1 MLFDTTSS
9 LQDIFNI
16 QFYNKDIYS
25 LLFRLLLNFFF
36 LTLIIRFVYY
46 PKTKRKDYV
55 FTYLL
60 IGLVTFFLTFALKK
74 LDIGVGMGLGLFAIF
89 GIIRYRTQTIEIK
102 EMTYLFVVIG
112 LSVINSLATQEISL
126 LEVLLLNGT
135 ALLITAGLEF
145 FWWNNNEQMRTVIYE
160 KIDLITPEKYD
171 EMKLDLELRTGL
183 EIIRFEIGKTNFL
196 NDTAE
201 VRVYFVE

>member
-9 LQDIFNI
+9 FQELFNI
-16 QFYNKDIYS
+16 QFYNKDIFS

-60 IGLVTFFLTFALKK
+60 IGLVTFFLSFALKK
-74 LDIGVGMGLGLFAIF
+74 FDIGVGMGLGLFAIF

-112 LSVINSLATQEISL
+112 LSVINSLATEEISL

-135 ALLITAGLEF
+135 ALIIITGLEF
-145 FWWNNNEQMRTVIYE
+145 FWWKNNEQMQTVIYE
-160 KIDLITPEKYD
+160 KIDLITPANYD
-171 EMKLDLELRTGL
+171 EMKHDLQQRTGL
-183 EIIRFEIGKTNFL
+183 DIIRFEIGDINFL
-196 NDTAE
+196 NDTAK
-201 VRVYFVE
+201 VRVYYK

>member
-1 MLFDTTSS
+1 MLFETTSG
-9 LQDIFNI
+9 LQDLLNI
-16 QFYNKDIYS
+16 QFYNKDIFS

-46 PKTKRKDYV
+46 SKTKRKDYV
-55 FTYLL
+55 FTYFL
-60 IGLVTFFLTFALKK
+60 IGLVTFFLSFALKK
-74 LDIGVGMGLGLFAIF
+74 FDIGVGMGLGLFAIF

-126 LEVLLLNGT
+126 LEVLLLNGA
-135 ALLITAGLEF
+135 ALVIITGLEF
-145 FWWNNNEQMRTVIYE
+145 FWWKNNERMQLVIYE
-160 KIDLITPEKYD
+160 KIDLITPQNYD
-171 EMKLDLELRTGL
+171 QMKLDLEERIGYG
-183 EIIRFEIGKTNFL
+183 IIRFEIGNINFL

-201 VRVYFVE
+201 VRVYYI

>member
-145 FWWNNNEQMRTVIYE
+145 FWWKNNEQMRTVIYE

>member
-1 MLFDTTSS
+1 MSTQFTEML
-9 LQDIFNI
+9 NI
-16 QFYNKDIYS
+16 QIYNPAIFS

-36 LTLIIRFVYY
+36 LTIIVRWVYY

-60 IGLVTFFLTFALKK
+60 IGLVTFFLSFALKK
-74 LDIGVGMGLGLFAIF
+74 FDIGIGMGLGLFAIF

-112 LSVINSLATQEISL
+112 LSVINAMATEEISL

-135 ALLITAGLEF
+135 VIIIISGLEY
-145 FWWNNNEQMRTVIYE
+145 FWWKDNEQMKIVIYE
-160 KIDLITPEKYD
+160 KIDLIRPENYN
-171 EMKLDLELRTGL
+171 EMKHDLEQRTGL
-183 EIIRFEIGKTNFL
+183 TIIRFEVGNTNFL

-201 VRVYFVE
+201 VKVYYK

>member
-74 LDIGVGMGLGLFAIF
+74 LDIGVGMGLGLFVIF

-145 FWWNNNEQMRTVIYE
+145 FWWKNNEQMRTVIYE

>member
-1 MLFDTTSS
+1 MLFETTSS
-9 LQDIFNI
+9 FQDIFNI
-16 QFYNKDIYS
+16 QFYNKDVFS

-36 LTLIIRFVYY
+36 LILIVRFVYY
-46 PKTKRKDYV
+46 PKTNRKDYV

-60 IGLVTFFLTFALKK
+60 IGLVTFFLSFALKK
-74 LDIGVGMGLGLFAIF
+74 FDIGVGMGLGLFAIF

-126 LEVLLLNGT
+126 VEVLLLNGT
-135 ALLITAGLEF
+135 ALLIITGLEF
-145 FWWNNNEQMRTVIYE
+145 FWWKNNEQMRHVIFD
-160 KIDLITPEKYD
+160 KIDLITPEKHD
-171 EMKLDLELRTGL
+171 EMKLDLEQRTGL
-183 EIIRFEIGKTNFL
+183 NIVRFEVGNINFL

-201 VRVYFVE
+201 VRVYYL

>member
-1 MLFDTTSS
+1 MLLEMSTQFTEM
-9 LQDIFNI
+9 LNI
-16 QFYNKDIYS
+16 QIYNPAIFS

-36 LTLIIRFVYY
+36 LTIIVRWVYY

-60 IGLVTFFLTFALKK
+60 IGLVTFFLSFALKK
-74 LDIGVGMGLGLFAIF
+74 FDIGIGMGLGLFAIF

-112 LSVINSLATQEISL
+112 LSVINAMATEEISL

-135 ALLITAGLEF
+135 VIIIISGLEY
-145 FWWNNNEQMRTVIYE
+145 FWWKDNEQMKIVIYE
-160 KIDLITPEKYD
+160 KIDLIRPENYN
-171 EMKLDLELRTGL
+171 EMKHDLEQRTGL
-183 EIIRFEIGKTNFL
+183 TIIRFEVGNTNFL

-201 VRVYFVE
+201 VKVYYK

>member
-46 PKTKRKDYV
+46 PRTKRKDYV

-145 FWWNNNEQMRTVIYE
+145 FWWKNNEQMRTVIYE

>member
-1 MLFDTTSS
+1 MLFETTSNF
-9 LQDIFNI
+9 QDLLNI
-16 QFYNKDIYS
+16 QFYNKDIFS
-25 LLFRLLLNFFF
+25 LLFRLVLNFFF
-36 LTLIIRFVYY
+36 LTLIVRFVYY

-135 ALLITAGLEF
+135 ALIITAGLEF
-145 FWWNNNEQMRTVIYE
+145 FWWKNNERMQTVIYE
-160 KIDLITPEKYD
+160 KIDLVTPDHYN
-171 EMKLDLELRTGL
+171 EMKLDLEQRTGL
-183 EIIRFEIGKTNFL
+183 EIIRFEIGKINFL

-201 VRVYFVE
+201 VEVYYKQ

>member
-9 LQDIFNI
+9 LQDILNI
-16 QFYNKDIYS
+16 QFYNNDVFS

-60 IGLVTFFLTFALKK
+60 IGLVTFFLSFALKK

-112 LSVINSLATQEISL
+112 LSVINSLATDEISF

-135 ALLITAGLEF
+135 AIFIIAGLEF
-145 FWWNNNEQMRTVIYE
+145 FWWKNNEQIRMVIYE
-160 KIDLITPEKYD
+160 KIDLITPENYN
-171 EMKLDLELRTGL
+171 EMKLDLEFRTGL
-183 EIIRFEIGKTNFL
+183 DILRFEVGDINFL
-196 NDTAE
+196 NDTAV
-201 VRVYFVE
+201 VRVYYK

>member
-112 LSVINSLATQEISL
+112 LSVRSE
-126 LEVLLLNGT
+126 ERRVGK
-135 ALLITAGLEF
+135 EC
-145 FWWNNNEQMRTVIYE
+145 
-160 KIDLITPEKYD
+160 
-171 EMKLDLELRTGL
+171 RTGW
-183 EIIRFEIGKTNFL
+183 
-196 NDTAE
+196 
-201 VRVYFVE
+201 

>member
-145 FWWNNNEQMRTVIYE
+145 FWWKNNEQMRTVIYE
-160 KIDLITPEKYD
+160 KIDLITAEKYD

>member
-135 ALLITAGLEF
+135 ALLITTGLEF
-145 FWWNNNEQMRTVIYE
+145 FWWKNNEQMRTVIYE

-201 VRVYFVE
+201 VKVYFVE

>member
-74 LDIGVGMGLGLFAIF
+74 LEIGVGMGLGLFAIF

-145 FWWNNNEQMRTVIYE
+145 FWWKNNEQMRTVIYE

>member
-145 FWWNNNEQMRTVIYE
+145 FWWKNNEQMRTVIYE

-201 VRVYFVE
+201 VKVYYKQ